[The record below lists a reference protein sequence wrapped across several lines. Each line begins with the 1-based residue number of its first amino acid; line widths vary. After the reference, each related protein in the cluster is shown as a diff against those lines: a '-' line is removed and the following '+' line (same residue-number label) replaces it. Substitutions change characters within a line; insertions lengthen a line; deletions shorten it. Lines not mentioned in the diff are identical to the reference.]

1 MNSQD
6 LISFQELVRRRS
18 GLQLETMAESSL
30 MLAVQKR
37 MEATKAELPSI
48 YYTRVLGDEAEFDE
62 LVSLLTIN
70 ETYFYREPQQ
80 LALLTEQ
87 ILPSLLA
94 KGTALPLRI
103 LSAGCSTGE
112 EPYSIAMAVLEK
124 FGESAGRMVSITGAD
139 IDQHALRRA
148 RHALYP
154 EYSFRATPHAV
165 RERYFTPQPGGKYRL
180 HEPVRAMVEFHALN
194 LLASQ
199 FPPALADFDVIFFRN
214 VSIYFDAPTRAN
226 IQRTLH
232 AAMRET
238 GYLVLG
244 TAETLANDLG
254 VFQLRE
260 AGGSFYFI
268 KGATAAKSPPAV
280 APPIKTLGNLHLK
293 PVSRLASRT
302 APRPQLS
309 VPSVAPVRPA
319 PPSKQAVATAPSAV
333 SGIFPVPIEQI
344 EAVRAQLRARQYGEA
359 LARLA
364 SLRMAAADDL
374 DLPLLESY
382 ALLQSRRFAEAAR
395 LAQQV
400 LERDNWSVDAMML
413 LGFIAKWQDDSVA
426 AIGHFKTAVYTRPD
440 CWPAH
445 YYLGGLLQ
453 ASDAAKA
460 RREYRTAL
468 MQLTSNPDPDGGLR
482 LPLDLPV
489 ADIRFLCERRS
500 AAGGSQS

>member
-1 MNSQD
+1 MISQD
-6 LISFQELVRRRS
+6 LLAFQDLVRRRS

-37 MEATKAELPSI
+37 MAATQADLPSA
-48 YYTRVLGDEAEFDE
+48 YYTRVLGDDAEFDE

-70 ETYFYREPQQ
+70 ETYFYREPKQ

-94 KGTALPLRI
+94 KGAALPLRI

-112 EPYSIAMAVLEK
+112 EPYSIAMAILEK
-124 FGESAGRMVSITGAD
+124 FGESANRMVSIAAGD

-148 RHALYP
+148 RHAHYL
-154 EYSFRATPHAV
+154 EYSFRATPAAV
-165 RERYFTPQPGGKYRL
+165 RERYFTPLPGGGSRL

-214 VSIYFDAPTRAN
+214 VSIYFDASTRER
-226 IQRTLH
+226 ILRTLH
-232 AAMRET
+232 AAMRAT

-260 AGGSFYFI
+260 AGGSFYFV
-268 KGATAAKSPPAV
+268 KGAAAANSPPTV
-280 APPIKTLGNLHLK
+280 APLIKPHLNL
-293 PVSRLASRT
+293 VSKLASRT
-302 APRPQLS
+302 VPRPQLA
-309 VPSVAPVRPA
+309 VPSVAAVRPA
-319 PPSKQAVATAPSAV
+319 PPPQQAAATAPSSVLEISSV
-333 SGIFPVPIEQI
+333 SIEQI
-344 EAVRAQLRARQYGEA
+344 EAVRAQLRARQYSEA

-364 SLRMAAADDL
+364 SLRTAAADDL
-374 DLPLLESY
+374 ELSLLESY

-413 LGFIAKWQDDSVA
+413 LGFISKWQDDSAA

-489 ADIRFLCERRS
+489 ADIRFLCKRRS

>member
-6 LISFQELVRRRS
+6 LLAFQDLVRRRS

-37 MEATKAELPSI
+37 MAATQADLPSA

-70 ETYFYREPQQ
+70 ETYFYREPKQ

-94 KGTALPLRI
+94 KGAALPLRI
-103 LSAGCSTGE
+103 FSAGCSTGE
-112 EPYSIAMAVLEK
+112 EPYSIAMAILEK
-124 FGESAGRMVSITGAD
+124 FGESANRMVSIAAGD

-148 RHALYP
+148 RHAHYP
-154 EYSFRATPHAV
+154 EYSFRATPPVV
-165 RERYFTPQPGGKYRL
+165 RERYFTPLPGGRYRL

-194 LLASQ
+194 LLAS
-199 FPPALADFDVIFFRN
+199 PLPEKLADFDVIFFRN
-214 VSIYFDAPTRAN
+214 VSIYFDAATRER

-260 AGGSFYFI
+260 VSGSFYFA
-268 KGATAAKSPPAV
+268 KGLATSTSPPAPGPV
-280 APPIKTLGNLHLK
+280 AR
-293 PVSRLASRT
+293 PVSR
-302 APRPQLS
+302 PRLGVPPAKTVS
-309 VPSVAPVRPA
+309 VSTRAIPVTSLPAFAEAALAPVVPA
-319 PPSKQAVATAPSAV
+319 IAA
-333 SGIFPVPIEQI
+333 EQV
-344 EAVRAQLRARQYGEA
+344 EAVRGQLRARQYGEA
-359 LARLA
+359 LTRLA
-364 SLRMAAADDL
+364 GLRQVAPEDIDL
-374 DLPLLESY
+374 QLLESY

-395 LAQQV
+395 LARQV
-400 LERDNWSVDAMML
+400 LERDNWSVDAMMV
-413 LGFIAKWQDDSVA
+413 LGFIAKWEADNIT

-445 YYLGGLLQ
+445 YYLGGLLLESE
-453 ASDAAKA
+453 AVKA

-468 MQLTSNPDPDGGLR
+468 RQLTANPDPDGGLR
-482 LPLDLPV
+482 LPLGLPV

-500 AAGGSQS
+500 AMSEESS